1 MPRGD
6 FLFKSVFLSVSG
18 FEITHL
24 PLQRSQLFVID
35 VFLCGSVRGHTDIG
49 CGEKA
54 EVVQVL

>member
-6 FLFKSVFLSVSG
+6 FLFKSIFLSVSG

-35 VFLCGSVRGHTDIG
+35 VFLCGSVRGHTDLG
-49 CGEKA
+49 
-54 EVVQVL
+54 